1 MVAAACMSSVFMV
14 RALSVGGWWNFHS
27 RKVPRA
33 TRKDL
38 FPDGWRD
45 IWPEPVDADPAKPA
59 PLALGVPAGGAISS
73 EAKEA
78 AHA

>member
-33 TRKDL
+33 TI
-38 FPDGWRD
+38 G
-45 IWPEPVDADPAKPA
+45 PELADSEKNPTQ
-59 PLALGVPAGGAISS
+59 ALTQQAQVATETVAQGVA
-73 EAKEA
+73 
-78 AHA
+78 

>member
-1 MVAAACMSSVFMV
+1 MTTADLKSSSFMV

-33 TRKDL
+33 AIR
-38 FPDGWRD
+38 
-45 IWPEPVDADPAKPA
+45 PE
-59 PLALGVPAGGAISS
+59 LAGSEPKHTQALTQQAQVATETVAQGV
-73 EAKEA
+73 

>member
-1 MVAAACMSSVFMV
+1 MV

-33 TRKDL
+33 TIR
-38 FPDGWRD
+38 
-45 IWPEPVDADPAKPA
+45 PELAGSEKNPTQTITQQAQVATETV
-59 PLALGVPAGGAISS
+59 ALGV
-73 EAKEA
+73 

>member
-33 TRKDL
+33 TIR
-38 FPDGWRD
+38 
-45 IWPEPVDADPAKPA
+45 PELADSEKNPTQ
-59 PLALGVPAGGAISS
+59 ALTQQAQVAINS
-73 EAKEA
+73 EAIEA
-78 AHA
+78 AHGY